1 MKQWV
6 AVFVA
11 AFVCVAT
18 LVADEAPELKSL
30 SGTWSKQAGEFEVEF
45 AFKGEKLAISLKRGS
60 DKLIL
65 DSDVAVSRDGRV
77 FGRVAVVTEDGIAGG
92 GDKGELFTFN
102 ATVSG
107 KSVTVSELRGTNVS
121 DDARK
126 LVEGEFKKK

>member
-11 AFVCVAT
+11 VFVCVAT

-45 AFKGEKLAISLKRGS
+45 VFKGEKLAISLKRGS

-102 ATVSG
+102 AKVSG

>member
-6 AVFVA
+6 SLFVA

-102 ATVSG
+102 AKVSG

>member
-92 GDKGELFTFN
+92 G
-102 ATVSG
+102 AIC
-107 KSVTVSELRGTNVS
+107 
-121 DDARK
+121 
-126 LVEGEFKKK
+126 

>member
-6 AVFVA
+6 ALFVA
-11 AFVCVAT
+11 AFVCFAT

-92 GDKGELFTFN
+92 GEKGELFTFN
-102 ATVSG
+102 AKVSG

>member
-1 MKQWV
+1 MKHWV

-18 LVADEAPELKSL
+18 LVADEVPELKSL

-92 GDKGELFTFN
+92 GEKGELFTFN
-102 ATVSG
+102 AKVSG
-107 KSVTVSELRGTNVS
+107 KSVTGSELRGTNVS